1 MVGVHNHPG
10 AKSSQ
15 RYARV
20 HTHTRKNAHMPTHAH
35 THTHTRTQT
44 HHPADTDEETGRR
57 ALAHAY
63 TQSLPHKSVPNPA

>member
-35 THTHTRTQT
+35 THTHTHTNTPPCRY
-44 HHPADTDEETGRR
+44 R
-57 ALAHAY
+57 
-63 TQSLPHKSVPNPA
+63 